1 MIAIIISAI
10 IIAYV
15 LLILV
20 FWLGWEKSLPC
31 PHPEKVWQPVSIIIA
46 VRNEAENI
54 IDLLKDI
61 EKQTYPKHLLELIIV
76 DDHSTDET
84 VSRVQDFANSS
95 TLNLSTLALQDSTGK
110 KAAISMALDEAA
122 YDIILTTDGDCRV
135 NDYWVETMVGCF
147 AEGKI
152 QLVSG
157 PVRMYLQAT
166 FWQRLQSIEF
176 SSLISAGA
184 ATLTLG
190 WPTMANA
197 ANFAYRKSALKHI
210 GLQHGSKTSS
220 GDDVFLLHAISKGY
234 KQGVVFCRDSKAI
247 VDTLPSNY
255 LSSFYNQRKR
265 WAGKWQFYKDIPTIF
280 LAVFIFLV
288 NISIL
293 VLPLLVY
300 LKALT
305 LVLAAN
311 LFVVKFVFDF
321 LFLREVQ
328 KFFSMRI
335 LIHEFAI
342 LAVVYP
348 FYVTY
353 VALSG
358 ITGSYNWKDRK
369 TK

>member
-1 MIAIIISAI
+1 MIAILISAV

-15 LLILV
+15 FLILV

-31 PHPEKVWQPVSIIIA
+31 SHPEKVWQPVSIIMA

-61 EKQTYPKHLLELIIV
+61 ESQTYPKRLLEIIIV
-76 DDHSTDET
+76 DDHSTDAT
-84 VSRVQDFANSS
+84 VSKVKDFARSS
-95 TLNLSTLALQDSTGK
+95 TLNLLMYGLRDSAGK
-110 KAAISMALDEAA
+110 KAAINMALDKAA
-122 YDIILTTDGDCRV
+122 NDIILTTDGDCRV
-135 NDYWVETMVGCF
+135 DDHWVETMTGCF
-147 AEGKI
+147 ENEKI

-157 PVRMYLQAT
+157 PVRMYPQAT

-176 SSLISAGA
+176 SSLISVGA

-197 ANFAYRKSALKHI
+197 ANLAYRKSALKQVS
-210 GLQHGSKTSS
+210 LQNGSKTSS
-220 GDDVFLLHAISKGY
+220 GDDVFLLHAISKAY

-247 VDTLPSNY
+247 VDTLPSNH
-255 LSSFYNQRKR
+255 LTSFYHQRKR
-265 WAGKWQFYKDIPTIF
+265 WAGKWQFYKDMPTIF
-280 LAVFIFLV
+280 LALFIFMV
-288 NISIL
+288 NISL
-293 VLPLLVY
+293 LALPLLVY
-300 LKALT
+300 VKALT

-321 LFLREVQ
+321 LFMREVQ
-328 KFFSMRI
+328 KFFSARI

-358 ITGSYNWKDRK
+358 ITGTYNWKDRK